1 MINFRKPLLLAI
13 AALGMFCLD
22 YAPSNIHSLKL
33 IPDAEAI
40 IGRPMTPFSY
50 AGVAR
55 RTAWRGGAGW
65 AYGAAPIVVGAAT
78 AAAVDGIVV
87 ANNQPLL
94 DVGTVVRSLPDGCY
108 STLVNTVSY
117 QKCGGVYYRPAY
129 QGGHLVYVVSAP

>member
-1 MINFRKPLLLAI
+1 MNNLRNPLLLAI
-13 AALGMFCLD
+13 TALGLFCFD
-22 YAPSNIHSLKL
+22 YAPSNIHGFQL
-33 IPDAEAI
+33 ISKAEAI
-40 IGRPMTPFSY
+40 IGRPLTPFSY

-65 AYGAAPIVVGAAT
+65 AYGAAPIVVGATT

-94 DVGTVVRSLPDGCY
+94 DVGTVVKSLPDDCY
-108 STLVNTVSY
+108 STLVNTISY

>member
-1 MINFRKPLLLAI
+1 MINLRKPLLLTI
-13 AALGMFCLD
+13 TALGLFCLD
-22 YAPSNIHSLKL
+22 YVPSDVNGFKL
-33 IPDAEAI
+33 ISSAEAI

-55 RTAWRGGAGW
+55 RTAWRGGADW

-78 AAAVDGIVV
+78 AAAVDGVVV
-87 ANNQPLL
+87 ANDQPLL
-94 DVGTVVRSLPDGCY
+94 DVGTVVKSLPDDCY
-108 STLVNTVSY
+108 STLVNTVNY